1 MIKKTVA
8 CSYSIYVHIIVFCR
22 KNEVFGK
29 LSYLFKK
36 EGVFLATIIEQI
48 IAIDSDAQKRLDEAA
63 SYKDVCERE
72 IEQTTRALT
81 EQKRKVIDETL
92 EKTQQEESKKAQQ
105 TQHEILRRHD
115 EAVSDLVKRYE
126 SQKDAVIE
134 DLFQRVIQ

>member
-1 MIKKTVA
+1 M
-8 CSYSIYVHIIVFCR
+8 
-22 KNEVFGK
+22 
-29 LSYLFKK
+29 
-36 EGVFLATIIEQI
+36 ATIIEQI

-81 EQKRKVIDETL
+81 EQKRKVVDETL